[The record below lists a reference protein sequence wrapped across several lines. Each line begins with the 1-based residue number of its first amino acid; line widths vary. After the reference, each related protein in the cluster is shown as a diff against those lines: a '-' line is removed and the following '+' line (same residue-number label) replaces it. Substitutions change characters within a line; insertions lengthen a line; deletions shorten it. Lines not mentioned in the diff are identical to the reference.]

1 MVLWSVTVFLLRRR
15 ANVWIGLLPALF
27 MTYVCASF
35 VFVSNQFLGMENRAA
50 AYAAGG
56 CVTLAVLVLMIFK
69 LRKEYAKGIS

>member
-1 MVLWSVTVFLLRRR
+1 
-15 ANVWIGLLPALF
+15 